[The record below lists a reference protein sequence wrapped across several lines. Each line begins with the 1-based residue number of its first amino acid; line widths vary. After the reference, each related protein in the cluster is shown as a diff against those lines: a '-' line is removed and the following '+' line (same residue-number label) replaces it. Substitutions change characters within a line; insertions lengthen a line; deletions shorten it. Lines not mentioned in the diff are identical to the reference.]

1 MPATSDDFVRVW
13 RRQCTAHDSKL
24 GLLTRCG
31 PHHLPALFRVNLPA
45 ELLSDILVILCL
57 LQDPVSDPAE
67 VYAERPGRMCSET
80 KAGHT
85 AVDSEHADSAAHMQ
99 AGGADSHS
107 KEGFIYTMLQGL
119 SGEWQ

>member
-13 RRQCTAHDSKL
+13 RRQCTTHDSKL

-67 VYAERPGRMCSET
+67 VHAEKPGRMCSET